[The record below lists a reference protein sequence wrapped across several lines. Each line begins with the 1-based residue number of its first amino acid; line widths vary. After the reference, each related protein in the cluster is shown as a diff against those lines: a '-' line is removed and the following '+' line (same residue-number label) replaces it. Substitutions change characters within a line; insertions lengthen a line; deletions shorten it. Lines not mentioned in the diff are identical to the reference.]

1 MKDNLI
7 GWSVFVIFVV
17 SMILVV
23 GCGDLGEPQGPAEP
37 PAAEEPEPAPPLAVG
52 TAHVYTN
59 KTGGSVIYCPEELDP
74 VPTEWTYNGTAE
86 INEDDILEQCELE

>member
-7 GWSVFVIFVV
+7 GWTVLVLFVGA
-17 SMILVV
+17 MIWMV
-23 GCGDLGEPQGPAEP
+23 GCGDLGEPM
-37 PAAEEPEPAPPLAVG
+37 APGAMV

-74 VPTEWTYNGTAE
+74 VPTEWDYNGTAE
-86 INEDDILEQCELE
+86 ISEDEVLEICELE

>member
-1 MKDNLI
+1 MNLVNKLILVMVLI
-7 GWSVFVIFVV
+7 GFS
-17 SMILVV
+17 S
-23 GCGDLGEPQGPAEP
+23 CGD
-37 PAAEEPEPAPPLAVG
+37 PAPPLAVG

-74 VPTEWTYNGTAE
+74 VPTEWDYNGTAE

>member
-1 MKDNLI
+1 MNLLQKLILVMVLI
-7 GWSVFVIFVV
+7 GFSA
-17 SMILVV
+17 
-23 GCGDLGEPQGPAEP
+23 CNGDP
-37 PAAEEPEPAPPLAVG
+37 PADPAPPLAVG

-74 VPTEWTYNGTAE
+74 VPTEWEYNGTAE

>member
-1 MKDNLI
+1 MNLVHKLILVIVLI
-7 GWSVFVIFVV
+7 GFS
-17 SMILVV
+17 
-23 GCGDLGEPQGPAEP
+23 GCNGDPVPVDP
-37 PAAEEPEPAPPLAVG
+37 VPIDPAPPLAVG

>member
-1 MKDNLI
+1 MRDHLI
-7 GWSVFVIFVV
+7 GWTVTVFFLIA
-17 SMILVV
+17 LVMMTS
-23 GCGDLGEPQGPAEP
+23 CGDLGEPGGP
-37 PAAEEPEPAPPLAVG
+37 PPLAVG

-86 INEDDILEQCELE
+86 ISEDEILEQCELN

>member
-1 MKDNLI
+1 MNLVQKLILVMVLI
-7 GWSVFVIFVV
+7 GFS
-17 SMILVV
+17 S
-23 GCGDLGEPQGPAEP
+23 CGDPVPVDP
-37 PAAEEPEPAPPLAVG
+37 VPVDPVPVDPAPPLAVG